1 MIQVNGERYRV
12 VRLACG
18 YLFRLKPE
26 RTGVAH
32 SGDVFNYDQIRA
44 LVKTHDFHGEKNAAT
59 GKR

>member
-26 RTGVAH
+26 RTDASNG
-32 SGDVFNYDQIRA
+32 GDVFNYDQIKA
-44 LVKTHDFHGEKNAAT
+44 LVRQFYLEG
-59 GKR
+59 

>member
-44 LVKTHDFHGEKNAAT
+44 LVRQFYLV
-59 GKR
+59 GK

>member
-26 RTGVAH
+26 RTGVAL

-44 LVKTHDFHGEKNAAT
+44 LVRQFYLEG
-59 GKR
+59 R